1 MNKTFSRSCAAVAL
15 SACCQI
21 ALATTAPASDMS
33 VEASGVAQAAV
44 TSGDNQRMPFAVVDK
59 KNARLH
65 VFAAD
70 GALQASSP
78 ILLGLARGDR
88 SVPGI
93 GERPMSQIKP
103 HERTTPAGRFVSEPG
118 RNLGGEDIVWVDYGA
133 AVSMHRVRATN
144 PAERRLQRLASP
156 TASDNRISFGCI
168 NVPAT
173 FYDAYV
179 KPALGQNHG
188 VVYVLP
194 ETTPL
199 RQHFAFVP
207 TPAAH

>member
-1 MNKTFSRSCAAVAL
+1 MNQTYLRACAAIVL
-15 SACCQI
+15 SACVQI
-21 ALATTAPASDMS
+21 AGAATPAPAMS
-33 VEASGVAQAAV
+33 VEASGVARAAV

-93 GERPMSQIKP
+93 GERAMAQIKP

-144 PAERRLQRLASP
+144 ASERRLQRLASP

-173 FYDAYV
+173 FYDTYV

-194 ETTPL
+194 ESTAL
-199 RQHFAFVP
+199 REHFAFLP
-207 TPAAH
+207 TQAAR